1 MARIDVLSEDELRR
15 VLAELPGWAIVE
27 GELVREFRFAGFLE
41 AIRFVNG
48 VAGVAEEA
56 GHHPDLDIRYSRV
69 KVALTTHDAGGIT
82 AKDFGLA
89 SRIMQVIEKQLLTL
103 S

>member
-1 MARIDVLSEDELRR
+1 MERAGVMSQDELERA
-15 VLAELPGWAIVE
+15 LARLPGWAIVD
-27 GELVREFRFAGFLE
+27 GELVREFRFDGFLE
-41 AIRFVNG
+41 AIRFVNA

-82 AKDFGLA
+82 EKDFGLA
-89 SRIMQVIEKQLLTL
+89 GRIMQVVEQQSLTF